1 MANTAL
7 LRYPKKSHR
16 KKVFLPKHSVQLAEF
31 FGIML
36 GDGGINNPW
45 QATITL
51 NATKDLEYSQY
62 IKELIRLL
70 FGVIPKSFTYESK
83 DALRILAN
91 GISLVDFLVSE
102 GLPRGNKLHAGL
114 KIPLWILKNRRYSY
128 ACVRGLVDTDG
139 CMFVHTHA
147 VAGKMYKNIGLTF
160 SSRSPEL
167 IHQVAAILEKS
178 GIMPH
183 VNLQGTDIYVYR
195 KDLVERYLKVFG
207 SSNTRIS
214 SVYKK
219 WRGG

>member
-1 MANTAL
+1 MADITSL
-7 LRYPKKSHR
+7 QYPKKSHR
-16 KKVFLPKHSVQLAEF
+16 KKILLPKRSVHLAEF

-51 NATKDLEYSQY
+51 NATKDRLYASY
-62 IKELIRLL
+62 IKKMIEGL
-70 FGVIPKSFTYESK
+70 FGVVPNSFVYKTK

-91 GISLVDFLVSE
+91 GVSLVDFLVSE
-102 GLPRGNKLHAGL
+102 GLPRGNKLRAGL
-114 KIPLWILKNRRYSY
+114 VIPAWILKKRAYSH

-139 CMFVHTHA
+139 CMFIHTHT
-147 VAGKMYKNIGLTF
+147 VAGKVYKNIGLTF

-167 IHQVAAILEKS
+167 IGQVATILGKS

-183 VNLQGTDIYVYR
+183 VHLKGTDIYIYR
-195 KDLVERYLKVFG
+195 KDAVERYLKIFG
-207 SSNTRIS
+207 SSNNRII

>member
-1 MANTAL
+1 MTSITSL
-7 LRYPKKSHR
+7 QYPKKSHR
-16 KKVFLPKHSVQLAEF
+16 KKVLLPKHSVHLAEF

-51 NATKDLEYSQY
+51 NAIKDRLYALY
-62 IKELIRLL
+62 IKKMVKDL
-70 FGVIPKSFTYESK
+70 FGVVPSSFVYKTR

-91 GISLVDFLVSE
+91 GVSLVDFLVSE
-102 GLPRGNKLHAGL
+102 GLPRGNKLRAGL
-114 KIPLWILKNRRYSY
+114 AIPAWILKKREYSY

-139 CMFVHTHA
+139 CMFIHTHS
-147 VAGKMYKNIGLTF
+147 VAGKVYKNIGLTF

-167 IHQVAAILEKS
+167 IGQVAAILEKS

-183 VNLQGTDIYVYR
+183 VHLRGTDIYVYR
-195 KDLVERYLKVFG
+195 KDAVERYLKIFG
-207 SSNTRIS
+207 SSNVRIS

>member
-1 MANTAL
+1 MASIAS

-16 KKVFLPKHSVQLAEF
+16 NTVKLPKHSVDFAEF

-45 QATITL
+45 QANITV
-51 NATKDLEYSQY
+51 NAIKDREYSQY
-62 IKELIRLL
+62 IKELIKLL
-70 FGVIPKSFTYESK
+70 FGITPKSFVYKTK
-83 DALRILAN
+83 KALRILAN

-102 GLPRGNKLHAGL
+102 GLPRGNKLRAGL
-114 KIPLWILKNRRYSY
+114 RIPAWILRNKKFSY
-128 ACVRGLVDTDG
+128 ACVRGLIDTDG
-139 CMFVHTHA
+139 CIFIHTHT
-147 VAGKMYKNIGLTF
+147 VAGKVYKNIGLNF

-167 IHQVAAILEKS
+167 LFQVAAIMEKS

-183 VNLQGTDIYVYR
+183 VNARGTDMFVYR
-195 KDLVERYLKVFG
+195 EEAVERYLKIFG
-207 SSNTRIS
+207 SSNDRIK

>member
-1 MANTAL
+1 MASITSL
-7 LRYPKKSHR
+7 QYPKKSHR
-16 KKVFLPKHSVQLAEF
+16 KKILFPKHSAHLAEF

-51 NATKDLEYSQY
+51 NATKDREYSQY
-62 IKELIRLL
+62 IKELIKLL
-70 FGVIPKSFTYESK
+70 FGITPKSFIYKTK

-91 GISLVDFLVSE
+91 GVSLVDFLVSE
-102 GLPRGNKLHAGL
+102 GLPRGNKLRAAL
-114 KIPLWILKNRRYSY
+114 SMPTWVLRNKKYRY
-128 ACVRGLVDTDG
+128 ACVRGLIDTDG
-139 CMFVHTHA
+139 CMFIHTHT

-167 IHQVAAILEKS
+167 IDQVATILEKS

-183 VNLQGTDIYVYR
+183 VPLRGTDIYIYR
-195 KDLVERYLKVFG
+195 EDAVERYLKIFG
-207 SSNTRIS
+207 SSNARIS

>member
-1 MANTAL
+1 MADITSL
-7 LRYPKKSHR
+7 QYPKKSHR
-16 KKVFLPKHSVQLAEF
+16 KKILLPKRSVHLAEF

-51 NATKDLEYSQY
+51 NATKDRLYASY
-62 IKELIRLL
+62 IKKMIEGL
-70 FGVIPKSFTYESK
+70 FGVVPNSFVYKTK

-91 GISLVDFLVSE
+91 GVSLVDFLVSE
-102 GLPRGNKLHAGL
+102 GLPRGNKLRAGL
-114 KIPLWILKNRRYSY
+114 VIPAWILKKRAYSH

-139 CMFVHTHA
+139 CMFIHTHT
-147 VAGKMYKNIGLTF
+147 VAGEVYKNIGLTF

-167 IHQVAAILEKS
+167 IGQVAAVLEKS

-183 VNLQGTDIYVYR
+183 VHLKGTDIYIYR
-195 KDLVERYLKVFG
+195 KDAVERYLKIFG
-207 SSNTRIS
+207 SSNNRII
-214 SVYKK
+214 SVHKK